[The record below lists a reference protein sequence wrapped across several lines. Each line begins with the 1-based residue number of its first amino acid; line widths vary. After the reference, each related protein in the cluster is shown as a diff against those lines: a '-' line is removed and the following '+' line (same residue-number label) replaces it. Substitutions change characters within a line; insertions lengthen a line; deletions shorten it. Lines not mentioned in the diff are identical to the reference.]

1 MLKILKD
8 ISNTSLNKLKKKLLL
23 THMQTY
29 INKNENRV
37 KIKTKTVYYID
48 SLTPVILNLL

>member
-1 MLKILKD
+1 
-8 ISNTSLNKLKKKLLL
+8 
-23 THMQTY
+23 MQTY